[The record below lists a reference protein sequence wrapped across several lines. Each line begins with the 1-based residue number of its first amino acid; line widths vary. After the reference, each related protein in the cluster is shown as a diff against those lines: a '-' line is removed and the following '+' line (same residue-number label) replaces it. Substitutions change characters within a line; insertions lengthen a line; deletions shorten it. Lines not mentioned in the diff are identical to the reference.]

1 MALRCEAGLIV
12 CRNVAAGQCIVCGR
26 FFCAAH
32 GNPDGPHCRFCRGA
46 FQRKQAADQAAAAEV
61 ARQATAMA
69 RNATNLCGWEGCDQ
83 APLVLCQHCGL
94 LYCSRHSNR
103 YHYRYRYRTR
113 KGVETRRAEVTLC
126 DACKGALSE
135 YKREKTWME
144 V

>member
-12 CRNVAAGQCIVCGR
+12 CRNVAAAQCVVCGR
-26 FFCAAH
+26 FFCAQH
-32 GNPDGPHCRFCRGA
+32 GDPAAPHCRYCGRA
-46 FQRKQAADQAAAAEV
+46 FARKMAGEQAAHAEV
-61 ARQATAMA
+61 DRQATATV
-69 RNATNLCGWEGCDQ
+69 RNAENLCGWVGCDQ

-113 KGVETRRAEVTLC
+113 KGIDTRRAEVTLC
-126 DACKGALSE
+126 DACKGALPE